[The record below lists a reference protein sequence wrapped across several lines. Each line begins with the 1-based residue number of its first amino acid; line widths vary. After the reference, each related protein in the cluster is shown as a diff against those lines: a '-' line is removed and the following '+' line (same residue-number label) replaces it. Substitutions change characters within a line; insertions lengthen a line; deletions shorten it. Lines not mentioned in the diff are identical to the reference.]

1 MELKASTQER
11 SRSPSVSES
20 NPDEKEISDDDD
32 DDRNHKHRR
41 RDDARSQSVEGDAVE
56 QVFTKPYRRGSK
68 PSENGHIYKETGSH
82 SSETWKN
89 YNFNPMENSKFDKR
103 RHGFT
108 QSSQGPSDLN
118 QRIRVNQT
126 FSGDPGPIRGRGR
139 DAGIW
144 NQRDPRF
151 SSVDIA
157 SQIVQQGSVPPGLFA
172 GRGLPNVSN
181 AYGASWSAFGLVP
194 GMPNG
199 GLDTLHPLGL
209 QGTYRSINPS
219 MNMGMGLAR
228 QRCRDFEEQ
237 GFCLRGDM
245 CPMEHGVN
253 RIVVEDVQIFVVPWC
268 NEMCFDSISS
278 LTYVHMLH
286 RGYMSLS
293 QFNLPVS
300 LQNANLPGAPAGPG
314 PLSASGAP
322 TSSLFSGKAL
332 HAKNSKRGVG
342 GNGQGLNDA
351 FIDSAASAGAD
362 FYDPDQPL
370 WGNDSQTSPALQSI
384 NQSNAKEN
392 GPLLDPG
399 PSGNHGVGLLDG
411 SNEHVVK
418 SGGTAMGSQTTSA
431 SVLGRINSTKNR
443 TEMRES
449 MVSKASSSNFIHN
462 ETIEKQELSNSAQ
475 VVPHH
480 GKHNDVNSSLKMQ
493 SGNGKSVHKLSQKA
507 QCTLF
512 VNGVPLQ
519 QNRRESLISH
529 FHKFGE
535 VIDIHI
541 PLNSERAFVQFSKRE
556 EAEAAL
562 MAPDAVMGNRFIKLW
577 WANRDNIPVNKTSS
591 GYPVPIPPRS
601 MAVSSA
607 SHNGTIAPASAAV
620 PASDQPKP
628 VTAGPKAPPPSQKK
642 LESLEVLKEELR
654 KKQELLD
661 QKRNDFRRKLDK
673 LEKQATGIKGEIE
686 PEKVAKRQKV
696 GNVVDSTKAATSSSG
711 DPETILSSPRAE
723 FVGNGNKPLESAVR
737 QGSKSTA
744 IVALQESPVLKQSLR
759 PLAPIGPSVV
769 ANRFKLDNRPTAFKI
784 TSTLP
789 KDLADVAVLKE
800 HFSPFG
806 DLSKVELDGLD
817 PADGNNDP
825 GTTKYSARVYFT
837 TRHSA
842 EQAFSSGKC
851 WNGHNLQFS
860 WLKSSNLSKDH
871 ANGESPLA
879 TSKGNSDASVG
890 PMVEISKTDSQ
901 KVATHGDGESET
913 IEQKDIDKQDTEPDE
928 SNHAT

>member
-1 MELKASTQER
+1 MELKVSAQER

-41 RDDARSQSVEGDAVE
+41 RDDARSQSLEGDAVE

-68 PSENGHIYKETGSH
+68 PSENGHIYREAGSQ
-82 SSETWKN
+82 SSEAWKN
-89 YNFNPMENSKFDKR
+89 YTFNPMEKDISAKFDKR
-103 RHGFT
+103 RPGFT
-108 QSSQGPSDLN
+108 QSSQGPLDLN

-139 DAGIW
+139 DAGLW
-144 NQRDPRF
+144 SQRDSRF

-157 SQIVQQGSVPPGLFA
+157 SQIVQQGSVPPSLFA
-172 GRGLPNVSN
+172 GRGVPTVSN
-181 AYGASWSAFGLVP
+181 AYGASWSAFGLIP
-194 GMPNG
+194 GIPNG

-253 RIVVEDVQIFVVPWC
+253 RIVVEDVQ
-268 NEMCFDSISS
+268 
-278 LTYVHMLH
+278 
-286 RGYMSLS
+286 SLS

-300 LQNANLPGAPAGPG
+300 LQNANVPGAPAGPG

-322 TSSLFSGKAL
+322 TNSLFSGKAL
-332 HAKNSKRGVG
+332 HGKTSKRGVA

-351 FIDSAASAGAD
+351 FIDSSASVGAD

-370 WGNDSQTSPALQSI
+370 WGNDSQTSPALQQI
-384 NQSNAKEN
+384 NQSNSKEN

-399 PSGNHGVGLLDG
+399 PSGNHCVGSLDG
-411 SNEHVVK
+411 SNEHVGK
-418 SGGTAMGSQTTSA
+418 SGGTAMGSQTTSS

-449 MVSKASSSNFIHN
+449 MVSKASPSNLIHN
-462 ETIEKQELSNSAQ
+462 ETTGKQELSNSAQ
-475 VVPHH
+475 AVPHH
-480 GKHNDVNSSLKMQ
+480 GKHKDVNSSLKMQ

-512 VNGVPLQ
+512 VNGIPLQ

-529 FHKFGE
+529 FHKFGD

-562 MAPDAVMGNRFIKLW
+562 TAPDAVMGNRFIKLW
-577 WANRDNIPVNKTSS
+577 WANRDNIPVNKTS
-591 GYPVPIPPRS
+591 GYPVPIPPRGI
-601 MAVSSA
+601 AVSSA
-607 SHNGTIAPASAAV
+607 LHNGTIAPASTAV

-628 VTAGPKAPPPSQKK
+628 VIAGPKAPPPSQKK

-654 KKQELLD
+654 KKQEMLD

-673 LEKQATGIKGEIE
+673 LEKQATGLKGEIE
-686 PEKVAKRQKV
+686 PEKAAKRQKLGTV
-696 GNVVDSTKAATSSSG
+696 ADSTKAATTSSS
-711 DPETILSSPRAE
+711 DPETTLSSPRTE
-723 FVGNGNKPLESAVR
+723 VVGNGKKYLESAMP
-737 QGSKSTA
+737 QSSKSTA
-744 IVALQESPVLKQSLR
+744 TVALQESPVLKQSVR

-769 ANRFKLDNRPTAFKI
+769 ANRFKLDNRPTAFSI
-784 TSTLP
+784 ISTLP
-789 KDLADVAVLKE
+789 KDLADVTVLKE

-806 DLSKVELDGLD
+806 DLSKVELDSLD

-825 GTTKYSARVYFT
+825 GTAKYSARVYFT

-842 EQAFSSGKC
+842 EKAFSSGKC

-860 WLKSSNLSKDH
+860 WLKSSNLSKDR
-871 ANGESPLA
+871 ANGESPLP

-890 PMVEISKTDSQ
+890 PVVEISKTDSQ
-901 KVATHGDGESET
+901 KPATSGDGESEK
-913 IEQKDIDKQDTEPDE
+913 IEQKDIDKQHKEPDE
-928 SNHAT
+928 SNHAS